1 MTSNPAN
8 SPPGRASAGDLAK
21 RCLDIVGSTLGLV
34 ASAPLWLA
42 GALAVRVT
50 MGSPVFY
57 RDRRP
62 GRGGRPFTMFK
73 LRTMREPARGEARL
87 ASDGARLTRVG
98 KFLRST
104 SIDELPSLFN
114 VLRGDMSL
122 VGPRPLLLQ
131 YLDRYTPEQ
140 ARRHEVKPGLTGW
153 AQVNGRNALDWPE
166 RLALDVWYV
175 DHRSL
180 RLDLEILVRTVATV
194 LGRRGIQGKGQATM
208 GEFMGSS
215 DG

>member
-1 MTSNPAN
+1 M
-8 SPPGRASAGDLAK
+8 ASVFYLATR
-21 RCLDIVGSTLGLV
+21 RCLDVVGATFGLLLT
-34 ASAPLWLA
+34 APLWLG
-42 GALAVRVT
+42 GAAAVRLT
-50 MGSPVFY
+50 TGEPALY
-57 RDRRP
+57 RARRP

-73 LRTMREPARGEARL
+73 LRTMREPRPGEARL

-122 VGPRPLLLQ
+122 VGPRPLLME

-140 ARRHEVKPGLTGW
+140 ARRHEVEPGLTGW
-153 AQVNGRNALDWPE
+153 AQIHGRNAVDWPQ
-166 RLALDVWYV
+166 RFALDVWYV

-180 RLDLEILVRTVATV
+180 RLDLEILLRTVGLV
-194 LGRRGIQGKGQATM
+194 LRRKGIQAAGQATM
-208 GEFMGSS
+208 GEFKGSDRS
-215 DG
+215 E